1 MLASSDLP
9 AISSM
14 FIAIHPF
21 VSLVNIFWDA
31 NPGCRA
37 VSVEGLWPLLAGIV
51 GSNPKGGVNMYL
63 L

>member
-1 MLASSDLP
+1 
-9 AISSM
+9 M